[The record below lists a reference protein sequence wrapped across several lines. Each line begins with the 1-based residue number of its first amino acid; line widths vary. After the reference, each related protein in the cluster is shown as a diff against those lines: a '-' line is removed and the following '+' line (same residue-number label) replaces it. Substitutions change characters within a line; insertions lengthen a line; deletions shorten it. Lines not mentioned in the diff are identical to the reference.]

1 VIVMPR
7 VSLWF
12 FAVAPVYVLIGMSL
26 GIFMGASGDHS
37 LYPAHAHMNLL
48 GWVTLALFGTFY
60 ALARDASQKLAWT
73 TFFLMNAG
81 LVIMIPSL
89 SMVLKFGE
97 LPQYVVPLT
106 ISEFLAIGGMACFAF
121 SVWGVLRRAMRND
134 ARGGAFRPSAAE

>member
-1 VIVMPR
+1 MPR

-73 TFFLMNAG
+73 TFYLMNAG

-97 LPQYVVPLT
+97 LPQYIVPLT
-106 ISEFLAIGGMACFAF
+106 ISEFLAIGGMASFAF

-134 ARGGAFRPSAAE
+134 VQGAALRPSAAE

>member
-1 VIVMPR
+1 MPR